1 MSENKFYWLKLKRD
15 FFKRHDIRIVEE
27 MPSGKDCILFYLK
40 LLVESVDHNGNL
52 RFNDTIPYNERM
64 LATITN
70 TDLEI
75 VKLAMK
81 TFTELKMIEILDDGT
96 IYMNEVMNMI
106 GSASNNDNANRQ
118 RAFRERQKQGQLPNS
133 VTKSNASVT
142 QDVTNDNESKSIE
155 KDIDIEKEKELELK
169 ENIQKKTRFVPPT
182 YEEVQAYCEERNND
196 VDPQRFVDFYKSK
209 NWMVGRSKMVDWK
222 ACVRTWERKNNGRP
236 VSSFN
241 VGTPYGTGG
250 NEFTR
255 LLNQM
260 EVKNENN

>member
-1 MSENKFYWLKLKRD
+1 MSDYRRHKKGNYTCIDNHVFKDNSLSMKAKGLLTQIYSLPDNWDYSVRGLSTLFSDGRDAVNSALQELIEHGYIIRTQKTNQHGKFDGYEYDIYEDPQTSVAENPFT
-15 FFKRHDIRIVEE
+15 EN
-27 MPSGKDCILFYLK
+27 P
-40 LLVESVDHNGNL
+40 
-52 RFNDTIPYNERM
+52 
-64 LATITN
+64 ITEKSFTENQTQLNTNISN
-70 TDLEI
+70 TDI
-75 VKLAMK
+75 
-81 TFTELKMIEILDDGT
+81 
-96 IYMNEVMNMI
+96 
-106 GSASNNDNANRQ
+106 SN
-118 RAFRERQKQGQLPNS
+118 
-133 VTKSNASVT
+133 T
-142 QDVTNDNESKSIE
+142 
-155 KDIDIEKEKELELK
+155 KELDISMCDTEK
-169 ENIQKKTRFVPPT
+169 PKRFVPPT

-260 EVKNENN
+260 EVEE